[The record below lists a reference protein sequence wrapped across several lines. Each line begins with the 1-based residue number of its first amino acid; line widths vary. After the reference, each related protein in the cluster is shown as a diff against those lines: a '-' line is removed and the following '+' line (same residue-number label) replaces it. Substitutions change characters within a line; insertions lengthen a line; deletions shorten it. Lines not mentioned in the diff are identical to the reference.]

1 MGAIVKFLHTADW
14 QMGMAARGAGEKASN
29 VRNARY
35 ESARAI
41 VKVAK
46 EQQVDFVLIAGDTF
60 EHENVGNGVVTR
72 TVEILNDFAPL
83 PVYVLPGNHD
93 PLRPGGIW
101 LQPAWKAVREH
112 VHLCGEQQEISLPM
126 EGVLYPCPLKQKQSG
141 TDPTAWIPARV
152 QGDERIRIGL
162 AHGGLTILPNLPNFP
177 IAHDRPIR
185 TGLDYLALGD
195 WHGHRKEGRAVYS
208 GTHEQTAIDET
219 EPGNVLVVKVA
230 HFGAE
235 PQIEKFRVG
244 RLLWRRFRKD
254 VQSVDDV
261 AELRREVAALS
272 VPDQLFLRA
281 DVHLH
286 TANPEVVAEL
296 ETVQQILSQ
305 TLFLLDWEVHTSS
318 EASEGLETLSAGNL
332 QKLDEIL
339 SEIQQSRIPDQ
350 QFRFAAAYSSEVV
363 SEARRQ
369 LHALVR
375 EARR

>member
-1 MGAIVKFLHTADW
+1 M
-14 QMGMAARGAGEKASN
+14 
-29 VRNARY
+29 
-35 ESARAI
+35 
-41 VKVAK
+41 
-46 EQQVDFVLIAGDTF
+46 
-60 EHENVGNGVVTR
+60 
-72 TVEILNDFAPL
+72 
-83 PVYVLPGNHD
+83 
-93 PLRPGGIW
+93 
-101 LQPAWKAVREH
+101 
-112 VHLCGEQQEISLPM
+112 
-126 EGVLYPCPLKQKQSG
+126 
-141 TDPTAWIPARV
+141 
-152 QGDERIRIGL
+152 
-162 AHGGLTILPNLPNFP
+162 
-177 IAHDRPIR
+177 
-185 TGLDYLALGD
+185 
-195 WHGHRKEGRAVYS
+195 
-208 GTHEQTAIDET
+208 
-219 EPGNVLVVKVA
+219 
-230 HFGAE
+230 
-235 PQIEKFRVG
+235 
-244 RLLWRRFRKD
+244 
-254 VQSVDDV
+254 DDV

-296 ETVQQILSQ
+296 ETIQQILSQ